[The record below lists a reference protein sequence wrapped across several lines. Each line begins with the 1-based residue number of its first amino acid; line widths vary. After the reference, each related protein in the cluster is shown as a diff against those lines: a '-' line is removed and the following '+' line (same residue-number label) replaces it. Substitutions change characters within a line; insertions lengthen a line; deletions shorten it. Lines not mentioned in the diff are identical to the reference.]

1 MQCTKSLNNNGLP
14 AMRDLTLKKALDES
28 KGMTEKRHH
37 KLLLAGESD
46 FIDDITSSSLMII
59 DD

>member
-1 MQCTKSLNNNGLP
+1 MP

-28 KGMTEKRHH
+28 KGMTEQRRH

-46 FIDDITSSSLMII
+46 FFEDITSSQVMII
-59 DD
+59 DDLSKVQ